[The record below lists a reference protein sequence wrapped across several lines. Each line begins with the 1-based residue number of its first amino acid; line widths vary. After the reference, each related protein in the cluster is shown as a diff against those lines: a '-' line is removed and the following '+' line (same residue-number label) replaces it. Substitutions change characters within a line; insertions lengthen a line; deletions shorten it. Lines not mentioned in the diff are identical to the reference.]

1 MFPDFVKFYGKSMN
15 INGQIVVRFNAAL
28 PLFLALCH
36 LSPFSLGGIIPVT
49 KEKGGKKNE
58 QFKIV

>member
-1 MFPDFVKFYGKSMN
+1 MN